1 MLCLIK
7 QDGALVL
14 SWFVGTTLESVALP
28 CADDALMAELQ
39 ADPRRYRVY
48 GNYQLQGGKYTL
60 LVGAID
66 APLRSGYS
74 LRAMSG

>member
-7 QDGALVL
+7 QDGALIL
-14 SWFVGTTLESVALP
+14 SWFIGTTLESIALP
-28 CADDALMAELQ
+28 CADDRLMAELL
-39 ADPRRYRVY
+39 ADPLRYRTY

-66 APLRSGYS
+66 DPIQS
-74 LRAMSG
+74 LRMSG